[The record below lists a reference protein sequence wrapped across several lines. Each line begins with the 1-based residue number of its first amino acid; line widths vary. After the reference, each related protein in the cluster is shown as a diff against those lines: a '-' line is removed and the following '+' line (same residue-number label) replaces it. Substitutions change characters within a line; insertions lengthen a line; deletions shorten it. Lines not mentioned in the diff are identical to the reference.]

1 MGFFDTLK
9 VMKDIVSGGIASF
22 QAGEKLNELIEKVED
37 DYEDVLSA
45 DEKKLLKNYKRSM
58 KAYDDKSDTD
68 KNDELIDK
76 LDDDRLAF
84 LEALQKNFSLPK
96 SFRNEIKTAIEEFKN
111 ADNSAL
117 DSLGEVLEK
126 NAENDEQR
134 AEVRKTINQSKRK

>member
-22 QAGEKLNELIEKVED
+22 QAGEKLDELIKKVED

-58 KAYDDKSDTD
+58 KAYDDNSDTD

-84 LEALQKNFSLPK
+84 LEALQKNSSLPK

>member
-45 DEKKLLKNYKRSM
+45 DEKTLLKTYKRSM
-58 KAYDDKSDTD
+58 KAYDDNSDTD

-84 LEALQKNFSLPK
+84 LEALQKNSSLPK

>member
-22 QAGEKLNELIEKVED
+22 QAGEKLDELIKKVED
-37 DYEDVLSA
+37 DYADVLTA
-45 DEKKLLKNYKRSM
+45 DEKKLLKTYKRSM
-58 KAYDDKSDTD
+58 KAYDDNSDTD

-84 LEALQKNFSLPK
+84 LEALQKNSSLPK

>member
-22 QAGEKLNELIEKVED
+22 QAGEKLDELIKKVED

-45 DEKKLLKNYKRSM
+45 DEKKLLKTYKRSM
-58 KAYDDKSDTD
+58 KAYDDNSDTD

-84 LEALQKNFSLPK
+84 LEALQKNSSLPK

>member
-22 QAGEKLNELIEKVED
+22 QAGEKLDELIKKVED
-37 DYEDVLSA
+37 DYADVLTA

-58 KAYDDKSDTD
+58 KAYDDNSDTD